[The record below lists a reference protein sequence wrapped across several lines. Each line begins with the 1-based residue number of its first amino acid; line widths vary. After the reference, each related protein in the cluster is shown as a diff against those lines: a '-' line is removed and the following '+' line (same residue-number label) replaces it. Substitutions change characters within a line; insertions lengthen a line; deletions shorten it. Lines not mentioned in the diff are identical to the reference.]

1 MKTYKILVPKPAA
14 VNEEGTEVG
23 LYAADDMITPKG
35 EWQQNIMDGFVENGW
50 AMEVKAIQPEE
61 TVTIEAEVSVTE
73 EKAEPEAEAEPTTEF
88 SVSAPTITKNQV
100 LIHVCDEVRKKT

>member
-73 EKAEPEAEAEPTTEF
+73 EKAEPEAESEEAPKKKRGRPKKDVEEATEE
-88 SVSAPTITKNQV
+88 
-100 LIHVCDEVRKKT
+100 D

>member
-35 EWQQNIMDGFVENGW
+35 EWQQNIIDGFVENGW
-50 AMEVKAIQPEE
+50 A
-61 TVTIEAEVSVTE
+61 TE
-73 EKAEPEAEAEPTTEF
+73 E
-88 SVSAPTITKNQV
+88 
-100 LIHVCDEVRKKT
+100 D